1 MIIKFVCFF
10 FFWEG
15 RGYSDGE
22 LVGNFILSWNEYCKV
37 EIILYRVL

>member
-1 MIIKFVCFF
+1 MFFF